1 MHRVEDVTHKVK
13 VSVLWYLPVVGE
25 DVLGLDVVAGLLL
38 RLVVVVVLLLLGCL
52 VRVLLVKIVHERGT
66 YGLLGSGVPCGG
78 GGGRVSNH
86 EGRIYK
92 STLITHKIDRNK
104 KEKTILDPFSPQQ
117 LISPLTPHGSL
128 VFLLLLIV
136 AVDDHGAQV

>member
-38 RLVVVVVLLLLGCL
+38 RLVVVVILLLLGCL
-52 VRVLLVKIVHERGT
+52 IRVLLVKIVHEGGT

-78 GGGRVSNH
+78 GGGRGRVSNH
-86 EGRIYK
+86 EGRIDK
-92 STLITHKIDRNK
+92 SILITHITDRQT
-104 KEKTILDPFSPQQ
+104 E
-117 LISPLTPHGSL
+117 ISRL
-128 VFLLLLIV
+128 
-136 AVDDHGAQV
+136 